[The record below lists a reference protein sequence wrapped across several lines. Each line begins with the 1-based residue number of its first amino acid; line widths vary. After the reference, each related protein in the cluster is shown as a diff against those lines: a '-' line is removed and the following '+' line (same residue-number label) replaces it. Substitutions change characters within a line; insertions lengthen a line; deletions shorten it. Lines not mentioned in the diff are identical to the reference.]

1 MEEAELKVVGHL
13 KEFINVGDFTGINF
27 KVPVLDHHSPL
38 ALSIAMHLHYVKY
51 PHKGA
56 ETLYRMSLQFVHIIN
71 GRSIFRQISEDCVY
85 CKILRKKYLKQVMG
99 PLQECQTSI
108 SPVFYYTL
116 VDLWGPLRSYVKG
129 YEKTTRSTAAKPHE
143 VYMMVFVCA
152 ATGCINVQAIE
163 GRDTDACSD
172 GMNRFFNESSVPKI
186 MFADEDGGL
195 VRSLKHGKVDILHIS
210 GVLAYQRGITFRTVV
225 PQGHSAHGRAEKR
238 IHMLQ
243 LAFEES
249 QLRGS
254 RCTSLGWQT
263 LGKMLEHTV
272 NSVPLGYLFHDSGGI
287 NPLLKILT
295 PNSLKLVTS
304 GDRAPASLF
313 KVPDSPRGLMTDLED
328 KYQLWYQ
335 VWNDCYLPKIMNRSK
350 WHFHQ
355 ENLQPGDVVFFKL
368 TESKMSSDWRLGK
381 VEEVKVGDD
390 GFVRKAKIA
399 YKDSSSDDPE
409 DWMHRT
415 VNRPV
420 RNIVKLFHV
429 DDTSLLA
436 DIQSVLDLS
445 AEILEEQK
453 ISPNLT
459 KEDVIPAASFSP
471 DAPTPLIPT
480 PEDDLSLINLNDE
493 FFNPSTDVPTNST
506 KKNRELDRLRIDMK
520 GWNAASTPVSM
531 AAQFLESTCFQDE
544 TFSESENFTNFIDGN
559 EDIQWKFS
567 ENFDDDSLN
576 VYLL

>member
-1 MEEAELKVVGHL
+1 
-13 KEFINVGDFTGINF
+13 
-27 KVPVLDHHSPL
+27 
-38 ALSIAMHLHYVKY
+38 
-51 PHKGA
+51 
-56 ETLYRMSLQFVHIIN
+56 
-71 GRSIFRQISEDCVY
+71 
-85 CKILRKKYLKQVMG
+85 
-99 PLQECQTSI
+99 
-108 SPVFYYTL
+108 
-116 VDLWGPLRSYVKG
+116 
-129 YEKTTRSTAAKPHE
+129 
-143 VYMMVFVCA
+143 
-152 ATGCINVQAIE
+152 
-163 GRDTDACSD
+163 
-172 GMNRFFNESSVPKI
+172 
-186 MFADEDGGL
+186 
-195 VRSLKHGKVDILHIS
+195 
-210 GVLAYQRGITFRTVV
+210 
-225 PQGHSAHGRAEKR
+225 
-238 IHMLQ
+238 
-243 LAFEES
+243 
-249 QLRGS
+249 
-254 RCTSLGWQT
+254 
-263 LGKMLEHTV
+263 
-272 NSVPLGYLFHDSGGI
+272 
-287 NPLLKILT
+287 
-295 PNSLKLVTS
+295 
-304 GDRAPASLF
+304 
-313 KVPDSPRGLMTDLED
+313 MTDLED

-399 YKDSSSDDPE
+399 YKDSSSDNPE

-471 DAPTPLIPT
+471 DAPTPFIPT

-520 GWNAASTPVSM
+520 GWNAASTPVSL
-531 AAQFLESTCFQDE
+531 AAQSLESTRFQEE
-544 TFSESENFTNFIDGN
+544 TFSDSENFTNFINGN
-559 EDIQWKFS
+559 EDIQWNFC

-576 VYLL
+576 VYLV